1 MAIDNLNYYSA
12 WLPAGQQTD
21 RYSSQPWCLRSK
33 NLDIFSS
40 SKSVKATAWSNPTQT
55 DADVV
60 KQDGKLVLKTD
71 WKVYERENG
80 VDTLFIDP
88 SVNFPIYD
96 VSYTWPSWTYAPA
109 VRWTPQDM
117 VAKYEWNEWES
128 FVVYTD
134 RSSLVYS
141 KRKLIFNKSFTDIS
155 SHWTYEWLFNN
166 GGFYKGYLFNK
177 KENDTVSSANL
188 YIQVDNVPFSK
199 IPLRITAKEHSSN
212 ESTISLNSIEC
223 RHVDKLYYDAQL
235 DWMRPSSWGYEYIS
249 FSWDITVDGWVEVE
263 IPTTPTSSGYTIIA
277 LTFKWTQKPW
287 WSYKW
292 NYWELYIDI
301 NWWPTARHLMTHAD
315 GTLSDWDSNYY
326 YSYLP
331 LRERKLVDIWTYA
344 YSSSYW
350 MKGTS
355 FQPLYKWNSSWVE
368 KWAWNREI
376 IYDFITDM
384 WWESDVSMD
393 VIWMIVWNEQ
403 VYMIWNLDW
412 DWYIIP
418 CDLSWGRWTP
428 YIAYWCTF
436 TGVTNIDYLMYLVG
450 TDRGIS
456 QLRAYN
462 WQELVTVIGG
472 NKETSYNDIIDIE
485 EQYKFDWKIKEYR
498 WNLILS
504 TSDNRIFEYGQTYGG
519 KGWTFIHQIPWTIID
534 LKTEW
539 NDLKVEYS
547 VTSGWATTKYLT
559 TYQDDTPIKNYNTEW
574 MAEYP
579 IQIWN
584 HLLEKEESDLYA
596 SYILPSSS
604 CSLEFWGC
612 ANHYYYWTFKI
623 PYTDTPPTVWETW
636 DIQWLANS
644 LVLVTTRLQFVE
656 KNGDYYTFRLV
667 WDFPVMSG
675 NETWKLIWLAKSQS
689 KEMTY
694 TEVNHY
700 RKIWEITT
708 DKFTEWEFRFTNIN
722 NKLELPKSHSLQI
735 MVRGKGTANYTP
747 ELFALDLVANQRD
760 RW

>member
-1 MAIDNLNYYSA
+1 M
-12 WLPAGQQTD
+12 
-21 RYSSQPWCLRSK
+21 
-33 NLDIFSS
+33 
-40 SKSVKATAWSNPTQT
+40 
-55 DADVV
+55 DVV
-60 KQDGKLVLKTD
+60 
-71 WKVYERENG
+71 
-80 VDTLFIDP
+80 
-88 SVNFPIYD
+88 
-96 VSYTWPSWTYAPA
+96 
-109 VRWTPQDM
+109 
-117 VAKYEWNEWES
+117 
-128 FVVYTD
+128 
-134 RSSLVYS
+134 
-141 KRKLIFNKSFTDIS
+141 
-155 SHWTYEWLFNN
+155 
-166 GGFYKGYLFNK
+166 
-177 KENDTVSSANL
+177 
-188 YIQVDNVPFSK
+188 
-199 IPLRITAKEHSSN
+199 
-212 ESTISLNSIEC
+212 
-223 RHVDKLYYDAQL
+223 
-235 DWMRPSSWGYEYIS
+235 
-249 FSWDITVDGWVEVE
+249 
-263 IPTTPTSSGYTIIA
+263 
-277 LTFKWTQKPW
+277 
-287 WSYKW
+287 
-292 NYWELYIDI
+292 
-301 NWWPTARHLMTHAD
+301 
-315 GTLSDWDSNYY
+315 
-326 YSYLP
+326 
-331 LRERKLVDIWTYA
+331 
-344 YSSSYW
+344 
-350 MKGTS
+350 
-355 FQPLYKWNSSWVE
+355 
-368 KWAWNREI
+368 
-376 IYDFITDM
+376 
-384 WWESDVSMD
+384 
-393 VIWMIVWNEQ
+393 WMIVWNEQ
-403 VYMIWNLDW
+403 VYMIGNMDWN
-412 DWYIIP
+412 WYIFP

-472 NKETSYNDIIDIE
+472 NKEASYNDIIDIE

-596 SYILPSSS
+596 SYILPSSN

-612 ANHYYYWTFKI
+612 ANHYYYWTFKV
-623 PYTDTPPTVWETW
+623 PHATVTPEVWTLW
-636 DIQWLANS
+636 DIQWIANPIGFS
-644 LVLVTTRLQFVE
+644 TDRLEFVE
-656 KNGDYYTFRLV
+656 RNWDYLTFRLV
-667 WDFPVMSG
+667 WDFPIMSG
-675 NETWKLIWLAKSQS
+675 NETWKIFYLAKFQS
-689 KEMTY
+689 VEISY
-694 TEVNHY
+694 SEVNHY